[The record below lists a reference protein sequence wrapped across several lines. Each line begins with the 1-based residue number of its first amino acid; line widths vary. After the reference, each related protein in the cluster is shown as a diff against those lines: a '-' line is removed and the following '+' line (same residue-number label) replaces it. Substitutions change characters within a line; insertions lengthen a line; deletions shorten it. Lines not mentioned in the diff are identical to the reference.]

1 VKTPDLFAPKWV
13 DELEATALI
22 PAGEP
27 MFGRF
32 MPTEGKFFE
41 IFNAHAKCI
50 VAASRELEL
59 LIDNLDDAEVHK
71 QNVQSNEKRADKL
84 THETIDLLH
93 KTFITPLD
101 RDEIHKLITT
111 MDDILDLMED
121 VATAIWLYD
130 IQHLPEEASQLAHI
144 CTACC
149 VRVEQAVAMLDDM
162 KGAGA
167 ILKICDEI
175 DRLESDA
182 DRVLRSAMS
191 KLFREEN
198 DVKTLIKLKAAY
210 ELLESVTDKC
220 EDVANIIEGIVLE
233 NA

>member
-1 VKTPDLFAPKWV
+1 
-13 DELEATALI
+13 
-22 PAGEP
+22 

-41 IFNAHAKCI
+41 IFNAHAKCM
-50 VAASRELEL
+50 VEASRELEL
-59 LIDNLDDAEVHK
+59 LIDHLDDAEAHK
-71 QNVQSNEKRADKL
+71 QNVQAAEKRADRL
-84 THETIDLLH
+84 THDTIDLLH

-111 MDDILDLMED
+111 MDDIIDLMED

-130 IQHLPEEASQLAHI
+130 IQSLPTEASELAHI

-149 VRVEQAVAMLDDM
+149 ERVAQAVEMLDDM
-162 KGAGA
+162 KRASS
-167 ILKICDEI
+167 ILSVCEEI
-175 DRLESDA
+175 DRLESNA

-191 KLFREEN
+191 KLFREED